1 MESFS
6 VRCIFK
12 WSPIAGQT
20 LKNLYEERITLWHAD
35 SLEQAIEFAESE
47 AAEYADESCEF
58 LGLSQAYAIFE
69 LIQANGIEVFSLL
82 RESDL
87 EPEDY
92 LNSFFDSGLE
102 RQSSV
107 CNHLVDT

>member
-12 WSPIAGQT
+12 WNSRADQT
-20 LKNLYEERITLWHAD
+20 LKNLYEERITLWQAD
-35 SLEQAIEFAESE
+35 SLEQAIEFAETE

-58 LGLSQAYAIFE
+58 IGLSQAYAIFE
-69 LIQANGIEVFSLL
+69 LIQASGIEVFSLL

-92 LNSFFDSGLE
+92 LDSFFDSGLE
-102 RQSSV
+102 RQGA
-107 CNHLVDT
+107 CNHLTDT